1 MNELEKNLNQEENS
15 EQEKNVQNSLS
26 DHKQELE
33 NNQEPQEEENEENLS
48 AADKILKKLGKENFT
63 PQKESSAEK
72 VNTEN
77 SHENNEDDE
86 DEKKQLNI
94 EELKAIYVKLNRN
107 QLIEKFDE
115 ILEKEELE
123 NLREHVDLIKNYFYK
138 RKKEEIA
145 SAREKFEEN
154 GGDPEEFTFEDELE
168 EQYKKLY
175 ASYRNKKS
183 EKQKANEVEKQ
194 NNYTEKLKVIDEL
207 KSLVNSTESLNETFS
222 TFRAIQERW
231 NEIGQIPQAKIKAL
245 WETYH
250 HHVQNFY
257 DYVKINKELRDLDLK
272 KNLETKIKLCERAEE
287 LILEEK
293 VVKAYRELQELHDR
307 WREIGPVPKENK
319 DEIWERFKEASSK
332 INKRHQEYFEQL
344 KQEQLNNLKAKN
356 LICEE
361 VERLSQIEM
370 KTPKEWDETSKEIVK
385 LQELWRAIGFA
396 PKKDNNKIYN
406 RFRKAC
412 DTFFERKREYFSEH
426 RSNQLENLEKKEEL
440 CMQAEAL
447 KESDDWRK
455 TTDTLKKLQQKWKEI
470 GPVPRKNS
478 DEVWHRFRSACNFF
492 FNRKEKHY
500 QEIEVEQQANL
511 KLKEELLVR
520 LEELEAKELNDQE
533 RIKELRE
540 IQNEWSKI
548 GFVPIAAKND
558 IQQKYRKL
566 INKYYDKLDISDS
579 KRSTMSLK
587 NKLEEWTQHPRGKE
601 KLRNEREKVAS
612 KIQKLRNDIALW
624 ENNIGFFAKSKNADA
639 MIQNFEKKI
648 ENAKKSLGE
657 LIDQIKLI
665 DNSRK

>member
-33 NNQEPQEEENEENLS
+33 NNQETQEEENEENLS
-48 AADKILKKLGKENFT
+48 AADKILRKLGKENIT
-63 PQKESSAEK
+63 PKKVSSKQEDD
-72 VNTEN
+72 TEN
-77 SHENNEDDE
+77 SYENEDENEEEQD
-86 DEKKQLNI
+86 NT
-94 EELKAIYVKLNRN
+94 EELKAIYVKLDRT
-107 QLIEKFDE
+107 QLIEKFSKL
-115 ILEKEELE
+115 LEGEEVE
-123 NLREHVDLIKNYFYK
+123 NIREHVDFIKNYFYK

-145 SAREKFEEN
+145 SAKEKFVEN
-154 GGDPEEFTFEDELE
+154 GGNPEEFTFEDELE
-168 EQYKKLY
+168 EQFKKLY
-175 ASYRNKKS
+175 TSYRDKKS
-183 EKQKANEVEKQ
+183 EKQKANEEEKQ
-194 NNYTEKLKVIDEL
+194 KNYLEKLKVIDEL

-231 NEIGQIPQAKIKAL
+231 NEIGQIPQAKVKSL

-272 KNLETKIKLCERAEE
+272 KNLEAKIKLCERAEE

-319 DEIWERFKEASSK
+319 DEIWERFKEASGK

-344 KQEQLNNLKAKN
+344 KQEQLNNLKAKT

-412 DTFFERKREYFSEH
+412 DIFFERKRDYFSEH
-426 RSNQLENLEKKEEL
+426 RSNLLENLEKKEDL

-455 TTDTLKKLQQKWKEI
+455 TTETLKKLQQKWKEI

-478 DEVWHRFRSACNFF
+478 DEVWHRFRSACNYF

-500 QEIEVEQQANL
+500 REIEGEQQANL

-520 LEELEAKELNDQE
+520 LEELEGQELNDE
-533 RIKELRE
+533 DRIKELRE

-587 NKLEEWTQHPRGKE
+587 NKLEEWAQHPRGKE
-601 KLRNEREKVAS
+601 KMRNEREKLAAR
-612 KIQKLRNDIALW
+612 IQKLRNDIALW

-639 MIQNFEKKI
+639 MIKNFEKKI
-648 ENAKKSLGE
+648 ENAKKTLGE
-657 LIDQIKLI
+657 LIEQVKLI
-665 DNSRK
+665 DGSRK